1 MDLQLKDKHV
11 LVAGGSRG
19 IGFACAHLFARE
31 GARVTIT
38 SRTAAHLD
46 AARKR
51 LREET
56 GADVAVLTA
65 ELTDAQAAA
74 LVVGTAEAIA
84 PVDILVNCAGA
95 ALRTPY
101 TELTPAAWEAAM
113 RAKFFTYINVMDPLV
128 KRMGAR
134 GSGAIVNVIGMGGK
148 VASPTHLAGG
158 AANAALMLASAGL
171 AAAWGAHGVRVNA
184 VNPAL
189 TLTDRMA
196 EGMAAEARLRGIT
209 EAEVLKQAAARAP
222 LGRIASPEDIAD
234 AVVFLASPR
243 SAYISGAIVSMDGGS
258 VPMVV

>member
-1 MDLQLKDKHV
+1 
-11 LVAGGSRG
+11 
-19 IGFACAHLFARE
+19 
-31 GARVTIT
+31 
-38 SRTAAHLD
+38 
-46 AARKR
+46 
-51 LREET
+51 
-56 GADVAVLTA
+56 
-65 ELTDAQAAA
+65 
-74 LVVGTAEAIA
+74 
-84 PVDILVNCAGA
+84 
-95 ALRTPY
+95 
-101 TELTPAAWEAAM
+101 
-113 RAKFFTYINVMDPLV
+113 
-128 KRMGAR
+128 
-134 GSGAIVNVIGMGGK
+134 
-148 VASPTHLAGG
+148 
-158 AANAALMLASAGL
+158 MLASAGL